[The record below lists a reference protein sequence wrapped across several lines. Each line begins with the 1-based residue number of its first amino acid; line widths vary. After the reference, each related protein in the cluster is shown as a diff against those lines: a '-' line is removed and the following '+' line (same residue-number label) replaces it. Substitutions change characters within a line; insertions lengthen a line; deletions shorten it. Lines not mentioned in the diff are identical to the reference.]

1 MLVVHTGEFGG
12 SLFAW
17 CEESPEG
24 TPGFTPRS
32 ERTTGPSPHPF
43 GADGVRLAESLRGAP
58 LCFNTSGE
66 RSCRMNAWLPTRG
79 SIPVPSTALIADL
92 EETEATLRI
101 APWLV
106 AAHRVSPE
114 EAVRLLASAF
124 GKRTLAP
131 GVIVGTDTAYWAEA
145 LRFAASLVARQRFLP
160 GLVTGTDGY
169 RAVWSPVFTGEDE
182 EHLAGLV
189 GRMPAAARA
198 LTETGDM
205 EAPARG
211 SGEVLEEVIGALTD
225 HLVRLGASRRS
236 QRPTSDRR
244 SDVSINSSHDSWIGA
259 LTSENGV
266 VRGDMS
272 ELAQLSAQVG
282 IWRRPIEASAS
293 FPFRL
298 CFRLDEPTH
307 EAESDDERDGD
318 SDDSW
323 FVRYLLQSREDPS
336 LLIPAGDAWREEA
349 SATTSLVGAGSNLS
363 EFLLS
368 SMGQAAGICPAIA
381 VSLEAGDLDGY
392 LLDTIG
398 AHEFLIRDSL
408 ALRQADFGVLL
419 PAWWTSRG
427 TKMRPRARANVRT
440 PAMES
445 IGGISLDTVLQF
457 DWELSL
463 GDRKL
468 SLEELETL
476 ARLKMPLV
484 RVRGQ
489 WVEVNDSE
497 IQEAIDF
504 WKRRA
509 GEATVREVVMA
520 HLGAG
525 DIPEWVD
532 PDGVRSSGWVGDL
545 LTQLEGHSDFEELA
559 SPTGF
564 SGTLRPYQV
573 RGYSWLSFLRQWG
586 LGACLADDMGLGKT
600 VQTLALI
607 QRDWQ
612 VNGHRPVLLVCPTSV
627 LNNWRKEA
635 SRFTPELPVLVHHG
649 PDRSRGS
656 AFNEDADRHAIV
668 VTSYGL
674 LNRDSELLRQ
684 HEWGGI
690 VLDEAQNVKNH
701 QTKQSR
707 GSSLHRGRLPYRTD
721 RDARREQRGRSL
733 VDYGVPEPWL
743 PWYAGR
749 VQA

>member
-1 MLVVHTGEFGG
+1 MLVIHTGEFGG
-12 SLFAW
+12 SLFVW
-17 CEESPEG
+17 CEESPIG
-24 TPGFTPRS
+24 NSGSSTRIQD
-32 ERTTGPSPHPF
+32 TGGSLAHPF
-43 GADGVRLAESLRGAP
+43 GVDGDRLAEVLRRHP
-58 LCFNTSGE
+58 LCFNPSDE

-79 SIPVPSTALIADL
+79 PTPAPSTALIANTP
-92 EETEATLRI
+92 ETEGALRI
-101 APWLV
+101 APWSV
-106 AAHRVSPE
+106 AAHRVPPQ
-114 EAVRLLASAF
+114 EAVRLLTTAY

-145 LRFAASLVARQRFLP
+145 LQFAASLVARQRFLP

-169 RAVWSPVFTGEDE
+169 RAVWTPAFTGEDE
-182 EHLAGLV
+182 EYIAGLA

-198 LTETGDM
+198 LTRTDNR

-211 SGEVLEEVIGALTD
+211 SGEVLGEVIAALTD

-236 QRPTSDRR
+236 RWPTSDRR
-244 SDVSINSSHDSWIGA
+244 SYVSIDSSHDSWISA
-259 LTSENGV
+259 LISENGT
-266 VRGDMS
+266 VRGDRS

-282 IWRRPIEASAS
+282 NWRRPIEASAS

-298 CFRLDEPTH
+298 CFRLEEPTR
-307 EAESDDERDGD
+307 EEESDDERDGG
-318 SDDSW
+318 SDESW

-336 LLIPAGDAWREEA
+336 LLIPAGEAWREEA
-349 SATTSLVGAGSNLS
+349 SATTLLVGAGSNLS

-368 SMGQAAGICPAIA
+368 SLGQAAGICPAIA
-381 VSLEAGDLDGY
+381 VSLEAGDLEGY
-392 LLDTIG
+392 HLDTIG
-398 AHEFLIRDSL
+398 AHEFLTRDSL

-445 IGGISLDTVLQF
+445 IGGISLDTILQF

-489 WVEVNDSE
+489 WVEVNDGE
-497 IQEAIDF
+497 IQEAVDF

-509 GEATVREVVMA
+509 GEATVREVIMA

-525 DIPEWVD
+525 DIPEWVE
-532 PDGVRSSGWVGDL
+532 PDGVRSSGWVGEL
-545 LTQLEGHSDFEELA
+545 LTKLEGQSDFEELA

-564 SGTLRPYQV
+564 FGTLRPYQV

-627 LNNWRKEA
+627 LNNWRKE
-635 SRFTPELPVLVHHG
+635 
-649 PDRSRGS
+649 
-656 AFNEDADRHAIV
+656 
-668 VTSYGL
+668 
-674 LNRDSELLRQ
+674 
-684 HEWGGI
+684 
-690 VLDEAQNVKNH
+690 
-701 QTKQSR
+701 
-707 GSSLHRGRLPYRTD
+707 
-721 RDARREQRGRSL
+721 
-733 VDYGVPEPWL
+733 GVPLHLRTSRAGSPW
-743 PWYAGR
+743 P
-749 VQA
+749 